1 MKGWGKVSGR
11 KLWRNSLGG
20 AEGSFAPLSPK
31 LSNVRSKRGDLGYNI
46 RKLIPNRHVFVSVG
60 SSQISQGLSFAHGA
74 LNESTLAPMTKHMHL
89 QLSGIHAYRNL
100 SNSSIRASRT
110 DLEPYYATI
119 IIDGTHAAKN
129 GYLGY

>member
-31 LSNVRSKRGDLGYNI
+31 LSNIRSKRGDLGFNI
-46 RKLIPNRHVFVSVG
+46 SKLIPDIHVFVSVRN
-60 SSQISQGLSFAHGA
+60 SQISQGLSLAHGA

-89 QLSGIHAYRNL
+89 VTAL
-100 SNSSIRASRT
+100 
-110 DLEPYYATI
+110 
-119 IIDGTHAAKN
+119 
-129 GYLGY
+129 

>member
-31 LSNVRSKRGDLGYNI
+31 LNNVSKRGDLGFNK
-46 RKLIPNRHVFVSVG
+46 RRLIPDIHVFVSDR

-74 LNESTLAPMTKHMHL
+74 LNESTLAPMTKYMHL
-89 QLSGIHAYRNL
+89 QLSGIHA
-100 SNSSIRASRT
+100 
-110 DLEPYYATI
+110 
-119 IIDGTHAAKN
+119 
-129 GYLGY
+129 